1 MPKHSETRH
10 IPYTAQ
16 QMYDLVSDVS
26 SYPEFIPWTSGAKIR
41 SLDEQDNKTIMIAD
55 LIVSFKLFEESFG
68 SEVVL
73 RPGEKKID
81 TSYLDGP
88 FKHMISQWAFTDTDN
103 GCDVHFKV
111 DFEFKSLILQKT
123 ATVFFNM
130 AMQKVVHSFEKRA
143 NELYAQG

>member
-1 MPKHSETRH
+1 MPKHAETRH
-10 IPYTAQ
+10 LPYSAQ
-16 QMYDLVSDVS
+16 QMYDLVADVS
-26 SYPEFIPWTSGAKIR
+26 SYPEFIPWTSGARIR
-41 SLDEQDNKTIMIAD
+41 SKDERADKTIMIAD

-68 SEVVL
+68 SEVIL
-73 RPGEKKID
+73 WPAEKKID

-88 FKHMISQWAFTDTDN
+88 FKHMISQWTFTDTEE

-130 AMQKVVHSFEKRA
+130 AMQKVVHSFENRA
-143 NELYAQG
+143 KQLYG